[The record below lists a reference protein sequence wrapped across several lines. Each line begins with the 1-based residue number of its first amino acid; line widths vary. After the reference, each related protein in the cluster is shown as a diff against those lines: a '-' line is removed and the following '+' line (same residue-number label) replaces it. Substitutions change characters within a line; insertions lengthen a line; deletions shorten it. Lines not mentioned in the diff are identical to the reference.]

1 MQLRPL
7 NKNSPVPLYIQLYSR
22 LAEKIN
28 SGDFQAGEQIPTER
42 GLAETLNVSRITAR
56 QAIDALVESGL
67 VYREQ
72 GRGTFVA
79 EPKMRGVIGFT
90 SFSENMI
97 ARGMHPSSLIIKQNL
112 TYVDE
117 QLQKTLKIGPNEQA
131 LHLVRLRLADD
142 KPVALQTAYLPQNL
156 CPGLESEP
164 LGSQS
169 LYAILRQRYA
179 INPAWTEAEVQAQ
192 AASSEE
198 AHYLQI
204 EKNDPVLVIKGLTFS
219 DSFEVVE
226 SVRTVYLSKGLAI
239 YLGRQRISHFGQV

>member
-1 MQLRPL
+1 MLLRPL
-7 NKNSPVPLYIQLYSR
+7 DKTSPVPLYIQLYSR

-56 QAIDALVESGL
+56 QAIEALVESGL

-97 ARGMHPSSLIIKQNL
+97 ASGMRPSSRIIKQNL

-142 KPVALQTAYLPQNL
+142 KPVALQTAHLPQNL

-179 INPAWTEAEVQAQ
+179 VNPAWTEAEVQAQ
-192 AASSEE
+192 AASPEE

-226 SVRTVYLSKGLAI
+226 SVRTVYRSKGLAI